1 MQIPERGGSRRPSL
15 VLGNPVATSIS
26 TRTAKRA
33 GRFAVPALL
42 ALLLATTAG
51 EYSASASRAQRA
63 TPQSQKP
70 PADRVLARVDTTP
83 PHVVSIRRRGA
94 SPTRA
99 RSVAWTVVFSEPV
112 RRVRARSF
120 VLRTAGITGTPAI
133 RGVRGSGKSWIVTAS
148 TGARTPRSGAAGSL
162 RLDLRRQSGVR
173 DLAGNMVGIAFRGR
187 AYGIDKFTPAPA
199 LVSVP
204 ALQSQDPTAR
214 FAWSDRERNDRF
226 LCSFERHPFATRCAP
241 PYTYAPQTT
250 ANGKHTF
257 AVKAIDQVGNVSTS
271 TSYTWTIAPAG
282 PSRRFTI
289 DGDAVRLVYPGAG
302 PVAVAVT
309 FHNPNDV
316 AIVVTGLTV
325 TMRASDFPAGCD
337 GSLFHLVQAS
347 IPADGVQVPANG
359 QVTLPAQGATAPTV
373 ELAEGGNQ
381 NTCRNVEFHF
391 DYSGSAHS

>member
-1 MQIPERGGSRRPSL
+1 
-15 VLGNPVATSIS
+15 VVTSFS

-42 ALLLATTAG
+42 ALLLATMAS

-63 TPQSQKP
+63 TPRSQKP
-70 PADRVLARVDTTP
+70 PAHRVLARVDTTP
-83 PHVVSIRRRGA
+83 PHVISIRRRGA

-99 RSVAWTVVFSEPV
+99 RSVSWTVVFSEPV
-112 RRVRARSF
+112 SGVRARSF
-120 VLRTAGITGTPAI
+120 VLRKAGITGTTAI
-133 RGVRGSGKSWIVTAS
+133 RRVRGSGKRWIVTAS
-148 TGARTPRSGAAGSL
+148 TGARTRGSGAAGSL

-173 DLAGNMVGIAFRGR
+173 DLAGNTVGIAFRGR

-226 LCSFERHPFATRCAP
+226 LCSFEHHLFATRCAP
-241 PYTYAPQTT
+241 PYAYALTTT
-250 ANGKHTF
+250 ANGKHMF
-257 AVKAIDQVGNVSTS
+257 AVKAIDRVGNVSTA
-271 TSYTWTIAPAG
+271 TSYTWTVAPAG
-282 PSRRFTI
+282 PGRTFTI

-325 TMRASDFPAGCD
+325 MLRASDFPPGCD
-337 GSLFHLVQAS
+337 GSLFQLLQAS

-373 ELAEGGNQ
+373 ELAEGANQ
-381 NTCRNVEFHF
+381 NTCRNLEFHF